1 MSSLIILSPTAH
13 RTTVKVTPNKILQE
27 ILEEACLKQGLVPEN
42 YKLVYQ
48 KKVIDLSLPFR
59 LSGLSNGT
67 TLNLQYF
74 VSSSDNFQ
82 CTIALQGP
90 SGSREQK
97 VLSNT
102 LTLLEVLEN
111 FSVELTSEE
120 KHPVVMFMN
129 KNFIGVEELKSK
141 TLKSIGIKNDRVLIK
156 YDFRVLSE
164 EEKLELKKR
173 LNEET
178 KQRKKME
185 EIFLLKK
192 KENEERELL
201 KVKME
206 QESKL
211 RNEFYEAKNRQRE
224 IELEKLKKEYLEEL
238 KKEELKSEELKNEE

>member
-13 RTTVKVTPNKILQE
+13 RTIVKVTPNKILQE
-27 ILEEACLKQGLVPEN
+27 VLEEACLKQGLIPEQ

-48 KKVIDLSLPFR
+48 KKSLDLSLPFR

-74 VSSSDNFQ
+74 ESSSNNVK
-82 CTIALQGP
+82 CTIALQSP

-97 VLSNT
+97 VLPNT
-102 LTLLEVLEN
+102 LTLFEVLKE
-111 FSVELTSEE
+111 FSVEFTSGE
-120 KHPVVMFMN
+120 KHPVVMIMN

-141 TLKSIGIKNDRVLIK
+141 TLKSVGIKNDRVLIK
-156 YDFRVLSE
+156 YDFRVLSDK
-164 EEKLELKKR
+164 EKTELENR

-185 EIFLLKK
+185 EIFLKK
-192 KENEERELL
+192 QKENEERELL
-201 KVKME
+201 KIQME
-206 QESKL
+206 EESKL
-211 RNEFYEAKNRQRE
+211 RKEFYDEKNRQRE

-238 KKEELKSEELKNEE
+238 KNKEDEKDEKSEES